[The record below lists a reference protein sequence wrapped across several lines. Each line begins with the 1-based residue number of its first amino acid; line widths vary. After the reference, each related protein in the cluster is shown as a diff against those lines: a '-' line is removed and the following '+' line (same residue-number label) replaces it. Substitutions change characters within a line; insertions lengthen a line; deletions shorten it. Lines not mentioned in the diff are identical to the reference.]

1 MIFCCKPSN
10 LFYAQAFACRDG
22 FFAQEFIKFA
32 TEERDGGDATSDD
45 HGCRA
50 VGDSRLVQL
59 LLENDA
65 QYEQNPPV
73 NGEDDKCVPG
83 NVPEDSAD
91 NAKWRYLR
99 KSAYGLECEDE
110 PDDAEKRCG
119 DEHRQAFAEVV
130 VHDAE
135 IRIRSFKD
143 SVKHEG
149 DDGDGCRDCRVQWLA
164 QAILRLVLRNIAFRS
179 AHEFFANP
187 SAGEE
192 KEYGQV
198 AFNSQG
204 QSNVVLVK

>member
-1 MIFCCKPSN
+1 MLK
-10 LFYAQAFACRDG
+10 LLYTQTFAHG
-22 FFAQEFIKFA
+22 NAFFADEFMELA
-32 TEERDGGDATSDD
+32 AEQRNCRNCDGCDD
-45 HGCRA
+45 GECA

-135 IRIRSFKD
+135 IRVGMLNDGVEREA
-143 SVKHEG
+143 EG
-149 DDGDGCRDCRVQWLA
+149 CARQ
-164 QAILRLVLRNIAFRS
+164 
-179 AHEFFANP
+179 
-187 SAGEE
+187 
-192 KEYGQV
+192 
-198 AFNSQG
+198 
-204 QSNVVLVK
+204 